1 MIVLVDEFRF
11 GESGS
16 RGWRVVGWPVTTV
29 DEAWKKGRDVSELEG
44 TEGMVGTKGGEM
56 GENEPF
62 STIF

>member
-1 MIVLVDEFRF
+1 
-11 GESGS
+11 
-16 RGWRVVGWPVTTV
+16 
-29 DEAWKKGRDVSELEG
+29 VSELEG